1 MNLRAASNKDIPQVK
16 ELVFAVLTEYGLKPD
31 PEGTDADLKDI
42 EATYIASGGMFSVL
56 ENEVGQVLG
65 TVALFPLSSTTCE
78 LRKMYLDKNARG
90 SGQGRRLLK
99 HALSEARRLG
109 FKIVE
114 LETASVLQDAIQMY
128 IKYGFKPIERE
139 HLPSRCDQAYA
150 LTL

>member
-16 ELVFAVLTEYGLKPD
+16 ELVFAVSTEYGLKPE

-150 LTL
+150 LTF